1 MKTLRPLVLAF
12 LILSLVTAGLP
23 VSDALAHWARR
34 PHLHRKMKHRRVRH
48 SRAWWRRHRAWIRH
62 KRERAARRRDE
73 RARRLNVGSPNAN
86 MSSSAASNLAS
97 KPRVGAAVA
106 LPGPRPPFDLAMPNT
121 WTSTSAGAVP
131 GTMKFKINT
140 PDGRAAGTATI
151 APVTLTNVEMAVAST
166 RTKTLGRVPFVALR
180 RTVIDQMVVEG
191 GWVVNDME
199 REFQGRRIYIVIAQ
213 SGSGGVARQS
223 LTFYFTEMNGRIYS
237 LSTNAPVE
245 FSAPLAAD
253 AEQVMASLRAGSA
266 AAGAVAVKSPR

>member
-73 RARRLNVGSPNAN
+73 RARRLRMNSPNGN

-97 KPRVGAAVA
+97 KSRATAVA

-121 WTSTSAGAVP
+121 WTSASAGAVP

-151 APVTLTNVEMAVAST
+151 APVTLTNAEMAVAST
-166 RTKTLGRVPFVALR
+166 RTKTLGGVPFVALR

-223 LTFYFTEMNGRIYS
+223 WTFYFTEMNGRIYS

-253 AEQVMASLRAGSA
+253 AEQIMASLRAGG
-266 AAGAVAVKSPR
+266 AGAVAVKSPR